1 MSESDAGGA
10 RWARNL
16 ITVWMPPVRAGWS
29 LVLRGC
35 GGWFA
40 RDGILT
46 DVGDVVDRPG
56 GGSRWRRTARSTREL
71 LRRHDLF
78 LLGAG
83 VTFYAAVAIPPLAF
97 LTVRLLLLLADDDLV
112 TGLVDDLTAVLPSAT
127 DGAAV
132 ADAMFA
138 VGSRLSWWAALACV
152 LPATLYGE
160 GLRRAYAQLAQTPAG
175 APGLRGRLAVVPLL
189 LVAPLLLLAVLGTT
203 PVLNRLAGEGVA
215 AEALGVWLALTVNWL
230 VLAIPL
236 AWSFHVV
243 APSTMPWRA
252 SVLGGLATAAF
263 ISGFLQ
269 GFVVFLRLPID
280 FGAPFAG
287 ASLVG
292 AVIAVLGWLWVLHLV
307 ALVGF
312 ASTNRWA
319 AISAGLGPS
328 GEATSLPPP

>member
-1 MSESDAGGA
+1 MRE
-10 RWARNL
+10 
-16 ITVWMPPVRAGWS
+16 
-29 LVLRGC
+29 
-35 GGWFA
+35 
-40 RDGILT
+40 
-46 DVGDVVDRPG
+46 G
-56 GGSRWRRTARSTREL
+56 GGRWRRTAHATREL
-71 LRRHDLF
+71 LGRHDLF

-97 LTVRLLLLLADDDLV
+97 LTVRLLLLLADDGLV
-112 TGLVDDLTAVLPSAT
+112 SGLVDDLTAVLPSAT

-138 VGSRLSWWAALACV
+138 VGSSLSWWAALACV

-160 GLRRAYAQLAQTPAG
+160 GLRRAYARLAETADG

-189 LVAPLLLLAVLGTT
+189 LVAPLLLLAVLGIT

-230 VLAIPL
+230 VLAVPL
-236 AWSFHVV
+236 GWSFHVV
-243 APSTMPWRA
+243 APGTMPWRA

-292 AVIAVLGWLWVLHLV
+292 AIIAVLGWLWVLHLV
-307 ALVGF
+307 VLIGF
-312 ASTNRWA
+312 AATNRWA
-319 AISAGLGPS
+319 AISADPGPVWHA
-328 GEATSLPPP
+328 EAARVPAEASSQRVDPDQQTPGT